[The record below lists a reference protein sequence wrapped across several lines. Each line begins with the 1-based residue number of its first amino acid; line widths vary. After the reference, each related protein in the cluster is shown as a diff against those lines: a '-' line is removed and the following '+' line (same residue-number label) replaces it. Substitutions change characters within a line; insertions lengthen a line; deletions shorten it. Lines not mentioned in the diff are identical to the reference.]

1 MRVLRSVW
9 DWPFLAAFTASAALL
24 AITTPVASAATF
36 PSIAPGAPLD
46 RLGFSVLPMTTP
58 PQTATPQTFSYT
70 GSVQTYTVPAGDNA
84 LQVTAIGGSGGA
96 YYSGG
101 SGGQGGEV
109 SSTVPVSGG
118 ETLYVYVGGN
128 GAGEWADNGGFNG
141 GGGTDSSFAG
151 TGGGASDIRASEN
164 DLSSRI
170 LIAGGGGGA
179 GTAAGGGSAGF
190 PTGSEGGQ
198 SSDLIGGPG
207 AGGSQGSGGAG
218 GWTIENSGYP
228 SGASGQ
234 LGSGGHGGE
243 DGGVTAGGGGGGYYG
258 GGGGGSESGGGGG
271 SDYVEPG
278 AADTAYSTSGA
289 QPEVSI
295 TPTSSN
301 TVVAPVAYD
310 FGSVVAGQS
319 STAEQFTVTNN
330 GAGPSNV
337 AGVSLSGADAGS
349 FTLSADTCTGQS
361 LPADGICTVD
371 VSFAPTPAS
380 STDDA
385 EQYAELD
392 VNADAGDYG
401 AELTGTG
408 LTQPT
413 FGAFPFDQV
422 DFGQVEEGA
431 SRQEAVTIMNT
442 GSVGFTPAPA
452 TITNDSHTEF
462 SVTND
467 QCAYRYLPSRDRCE
481 IYVKF
486 APSTADATETAT
498 LNVVNSD
505 STVGGST
512 TVPMTGEGQSPPT
525 IGVAS
530 SPTDFGQVNEGSSSQ
545 QTVTVTN
552 TGDTSLTVN
561 ASSLSGAEDSE
572 FSIANDDCQ
581 NQTLAMNASCTIEL
595 GFAPTAGGEQTAQ
608 LMIPNDD
615 PTQNGQTAV
624 TVEGDSI
631 PGTLSVTPNTGAYG
645 SVAVGQSQTQTFTV
659 SDTGVGTVNIGQDA
673 IEGADPGQFTI
684 TADLCANATLTPN
697 GQTNSCTVDVR
708 YTATERGAQAA
719 ELTLGSDA
727 QNATAGS
734 SVVPLSGTGLAPAN
748 TSVAPASQEFGSVTE
763 GQSSQTA
770 TITVTDGGDEPL
782 NLAQASIVG
791 QNVSAFAIVSG
802 QDTCS
807 NASVPGGGT
816 CTIVVQFTPNGRG
829 AQAAT
834 LQVPSVAAP
843 GSPATVSLNG
853 TGLAPG
859 DSTVSPSFGDF
870 GAVTNGQ
877 TSSPMTFTITN
888 IGDNALNVGRAI
900 FSGPNAADFS
910 IVSGQDNCANAS
922 LLGAGAC
929 RIAVQFTPTA
939 RGERIATL
947 SIPSNAATGPPATV
961 QLEGD
966 GLAPG
971 KALVDP
977 SAESFGTVTV
987 GKPAAR
993 KISLVNIGDEPL
1005 SLGPVAIIG
1014 AQAFSVA
1021 SGQDTCSEQSLAAG
1035 ADCSIVVQF
1044 SPASSGERSATLSI
1058 PTGTTGAHTRVT
1070 LNGIGQTAPAA
1081 LTRSSVKLNSHTLTL
1096 CAGCAFPHVT
1106 LRFTLTTPSSVHL
1119 QMQRQARGRWV
1130 AAGSETLALR
1140 AGLHRET
1147 LGKEFADHQL
1157 TAGRYRLLISATA
1170 RHYRTVTMMESLIVT
1185 TQADL

>member
-9 DWPFLAAFTASAALL
+9 GWLFLAAFAASAALL
-24 AITTPVASAATF
+24 VITTPVALAATF
-36 PSIAPGAPLD
+36 PFVAPGGPLG
-46 RLGFSVLPMTTP
+46 RLGVSVLPMTTP
-58 PQTATPQTFSYT
+58 TSQTFGYT
-70 GSVQTYTVPAGDNA
+70 GAVQTYTVPAGDNA

-96 YYSGG
+96 YYGGG

-128 GAGEWADNGGFNG
+128 GAEEWADNGGFNG

-151 TGGGASDIRASEN
+151 TGGGASDVRTSES

-170 LIAGGGGGA
+170 LVAGGGGGA

-190 PTGSEGGQ
+190 PTGGEGGQ

-278 AADTAYSTSGA
+278 AADTAYGTSGA
-289 QPEVSI
+289 QPEVTI
-295 TPTSSN
+295 APTSSN
-301 TVVAPVAYD
+301 TAVAPVEYD
-310 FGSVVAGQS
+310 FGSVIAGQS

-337 AGVSLSGADAGS
+337 ASVSLSGANAGS

-361 LPADGICTVD
+361 LPADGTCTVD

-512 TVPMTGEGQSPPT
+512 TVPMTGEGQSPPM

-561 ASSLSGAEDSE
+561 ASSLSGTDASE
-572 FSIANDDCQ
+572 FSIVNDDCQ
-581 NQTLAMNASCTIEL
+581 NQTLAVNANCTIEL

-608 LMIPNDD
+608 LVIPNDD

-624 TVEGDSI
+624 TVQGDSI
-631 PGTLSVTPNTGAYG
+631 PGTLSVTPTTGAYG
-645 SVAVGQSQTQTFTV
+645 GVAMGQTQTQTFTV
-659 SDTGVGTVNIGQDA
+659 ADTGVGTVNIGQDA
-673 IEGADPGQFTI
+673 VDGANPGQFTI
-684 TADLCANATLTPN
+684 TADLCANVTLTPS

-708 YTATERGAQAA
+708 YSATERGAQAA
-719 ELTLGSDA
+719 ELAIGSDA

-734 SVVPLSGTGLAPAN
+734 SVVPLSGTSLAPASI
-748 TSVAPASQEFGSVTE
+748 SVAPASQEFGSVTE
-763 GQSSQTA
+763 GQSSQAA
-770 TITVTDGGDEPL
+770 TIAVTNSGDEPL

-791 QNVSAFAIVSG
+791 ENASTFAIVPG

-816 CTIVVQFTPNGRG
+816 CTIAVQFTPNGRG
-829 AQAAT
+829 AQTAT

-859 DSTVSPSFGDF
+859 DSTVS
-870 GAVTNGQ
+870 
-877 TSSPMTFTITN
+877 
-888 IGDNALNVGRAI
+888 
-900 FSGPNAADFS
+900 
-910 IVSGQDNCANAS
+910 
-922 LLGAGAC
+922 
-929 RIAVQFTPTA
+929 
-939 RGERIATL
+939 
-947 SIPSNAATGPPATV
+947 AATGLPATV

-977 SAESFGTVTV
+977 SAESFGAVTV
-987 GKPAAR
+987 GKPSLR
-993 KISLVNIGDEPL
+993 KISLVNTGDEPL
-1005 SLGPVAIIG
+1005 SVGPAAIVG

-1021 SGQDTCSEQSLAAG
+1021 SGQDTCSEHSLAAG
-1035 ADCSIVVQF
+1035 ADCGIMVQF

-1058 PTGTTGAHTRVT
+1058 PTGTTGAHALVT
-1070 LNGIGQTAPAA
+1070 LTGVGQTAPVA
-1081 LTRSSVKLNSHTLTL
+1081 LARSSVELSSHTFTL
-1096 CAGCAFPHVT
+1096 CTGCAFPHIT
-1106 LRFTLTTPSSVHL
+1106 LRFDLITTSSVHL
-1119 QMQRQARGRWV
+1119 QMQRQAHGRWV

-1140 AGLHRET
+1140 AGHHRET
-1147 LGKEFADHQL
+1147 LGKEL
-1157 TAGRYRLLISATA
+1157 TGHKLTVGHYRLLVSATA
-1170 RHYRTVTMMESLIVT
+1170 HHYRTVTTTESFTVT
-1185 TQADL
+1185 AARRHP